1 MGFTREELRAS
12 VERAGDEHWRAL
24 IAHHEDAYP
33 ASPPTPG
40 EVCRLEAER
49 LNELGLGAAPDLEL
63 VETRVARVGPE
74 VEITHVVRH
83 RPTGARLWT
92 EPFRDYGP

>member
-1 MGFTREELRAS
+1 MAFTREMIRES

-24 IAHHEDAYP
+24 IANHEEQYP

-40 EVCRLEAER
+40 EVCRREAER
-49 LNELGLGAAPDLEL
+49 LNALGFGDRSELEL
-63 VETRVARVGPE
+63 VESRVKRVGNE
-74 VEITHVVRH
+74 VELTHVFRH
-83 RPTGARLWT
+83 RATGELEAT